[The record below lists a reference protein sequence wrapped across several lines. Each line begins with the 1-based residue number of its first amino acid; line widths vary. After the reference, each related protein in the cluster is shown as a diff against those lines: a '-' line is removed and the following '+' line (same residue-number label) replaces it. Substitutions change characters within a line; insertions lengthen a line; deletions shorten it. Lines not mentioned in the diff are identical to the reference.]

1 MKVFQL
7 ILVAGASA
15 LASSAIAQTNID
27 ATDKNSWSE
36 NAGWMNWRDANG
48 GAQGARDNQTYLSGF
63 IWTENIGWINLGGTP
78 VSSVQYTNT
87 TGADCGVNVSS
98 TGGLSGLGWS
108 ENIGWINFAGG
119 AMATPAQ
126 PARLDI
132 AAGRLRGYAWSENI
146 GWINLDAATAGQ
158 FVKRT
163 CYANCDGSTGL
174 PLATAND
181 FQCFLNAYVS
191 HQAYANCDRSSSAPT
206 LTANDFQCFLDNYV
220 SGCP

>member
-1 MKVFQL
+1 MRFIAGPDNDFFNIQL
-7 ILVAGASA
+7 ARLRPGD
-15 LASSAIAQTNID
+15 NI
-27 ATDKNSWSE
+27 NF
-36 NAGWMNWRDANG
+36 NG
-48 GAQGARDNQTYLSGF
+48 GALATPPQPARIVCASPPGQMLARLMGYV
-63 IWTENIGWINLGGTP
+63 WAENIGWINLGGTP
-78 VSSVQYTNT
+78 VSNIQYTNT

-119 AMATPAQ
+119 ALATPAQ

-132 AAGRLRGYAWSENI
+132 PAGRLRGYAWSENI
-146 GWINLDAATAGQ
+146 GWINLDVATAGQ

-163 CYANCDGSTGL
+163 CYANCDGSTGF

-191 HQAYANCDRSSSAPT
+191 HQAYANCDRSSSPPT
-206 LTANDFQCFLDNYV
+206 LTANDFQCFLDSYV
-220 SGCP
+220 SGCS